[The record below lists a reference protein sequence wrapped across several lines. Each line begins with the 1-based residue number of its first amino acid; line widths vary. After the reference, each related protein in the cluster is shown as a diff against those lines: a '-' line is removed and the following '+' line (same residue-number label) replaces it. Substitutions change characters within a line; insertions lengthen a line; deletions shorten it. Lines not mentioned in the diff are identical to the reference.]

1 MKKNQSS
8 KNLNLNLKTQTSY
21 VLQKYDFSC
30 QTSCHE
36 SSAAAQ
42 SGTCW
47 MMKCSNLTRKSF
59 FHRSPSLPSS
69 LPSHVLSSCS
79 LNFASVKPERPLIQ
93 KASLS
98 CSIPW
103 PTGFFF
109 FLLRLR
115 CHSSF
120 AFLPHFRSD
129 HILPVCTWEC
139 FCSSY
144 TVPVRHLA
152 AAMLL
157 VHQTCTSSTYTD
169 NEKHRTSNTFNR
181 EKKKKRYIMEHYCS
195 GCFLQGTAEWI
206 ICLHVTPT
214 TSSFTKVTSNLL
226 WALLL
231 ARQLQVCSKFKNGSK
246 AEHPVKIQK

>member
-8 KNLNLNLKTQTSY
+8 KNLNLKTQTSY

-30 QTSCHE
+30 QTSCRE

-103 PTGFFF
+103 PTVFFF
-109 FLLRLR
+109 AKTEVSQFLCISSSFQIWPHPPCVHVGVFLL
-115 CHSSF
+115 
-120 AFLPHFRSD
+120 
-129 HILPVCTWEC
+129 ILYGS
-139 FCSSY
+139 CSALSCSHV
-144 TVPVRHLA
+144 TR
-152 AAMLL
+152 
-157 VHQTCTSSTYTD
+157 TSNVYQQYLHRQRK
-169 NEKHRTSNTFNR
+169 KHRTSNTFNR

-231 ARQLQVCSKFKNGSK
+231 ARQLQVCSKFKTG
-246 AEHPVKIQK
+246 VKLNIL

>member
-1 MKKNQSS
+1 
-8 KNLNLNLKTQTSY
+8 
-21 VLQKYDFSC
+21 
-30 QTSCHE
+30 
-36 SSAAAQ
+36 
-42 SGTCW
+42 

-181 EKKKKRYIMEHYCS
+181 EKKKKKGTLWNTIVLAASSRGQQSESSASMLPPRLPPLLKSLLIFS
-195 GCFLQGTAEWI
+195 GLF
-206 ICLHVTPT
+206 CLPGSYRCVR
-214 TSSFTKVTSNLL
+214 NL
-226 WALLL
+226 
-231 ARQLQVCSKFKNGSK
+231 KTG
-246 AEHPVKIQK
+246 VKLNIL